1 LRSSWQIILIE
12 IWVVVTQMR
21 IGLKHIVRMRGR
33 CDGDDKTK
41 NHYGHVTIAL
51 LQGT

>member
-1 LRSSWQIILIE
+1 MGGSNTDEDRTETHSKNE
-12 IWVVVTQMR
+12 
-21 IGLKHIVRMRGR
+21 GKGR